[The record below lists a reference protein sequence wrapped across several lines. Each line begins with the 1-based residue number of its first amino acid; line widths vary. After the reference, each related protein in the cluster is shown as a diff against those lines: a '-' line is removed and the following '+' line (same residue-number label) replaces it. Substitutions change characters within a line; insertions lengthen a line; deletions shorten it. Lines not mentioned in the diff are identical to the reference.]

1 MTDSSGTRLGVDVGG
16 TFTDLVC
23 DRDGTITVA
32 KVASTPQ
39 DQSAGVMTGIERL
52 GISPG
57 DLARFAHGTTVATN
71 TALERDG
78 ARTVL
83 VTTGGFRDIL
93 TIARQDRPSL
103 YDQSVR
109 RPAPV
114 VASGDV
120 VEVDERIAADGT
132 VVVGLTDAEVARVVD
147 EVATMEP
154 QAVAISLLFAF
165 LDPSH
170 ENRLSEALSHLGVP
184 VSRSSDVLPTFRE
197 YERTSTTS
205 LNAYV
210 APRMARYLGNL
221 SDALDAGGFVGAVE
235 VMRSGGGT
243 FGITLATRYPVH
255 TLLSGPA
262 AGAWGAA
269 AVGRLTGDDDLVAF
283 DMGGTST
290 DVTLVTD
297 GRPAMSSDGRI
308 DGLPFGVP
316 TTDIHTVGAGG
327 GSIAWA
333 DTGGALRVGP
343 RSAGADPG
351 PACYGRGGIEPT
363 VTDADVV
370 LGHLDPD
377 TRLGGAM
384 TLDAGAARAAV
395 GRLASALRV
404 DVAAAASG
412 IVHVVEATM
421 VRALRVVSVERGHD
435 ARAFTL
441 MPFGGAGPLHQA
453 ALARQLGCRRV
464 LVPPHAGVLSAL
476 GLVAAPVTVDV
487 VATRMVHAHAVTAEA
502 LDAAW
507 RDLEDH
513 AHRQMAEQGAQ
524 VATARRAADL
534 RYRGQAFELEVVA
547 SSADP
552 ADLVA
557 AFHRSHRERYGYDQ
571 PEADVE
577 VVNLRVRLESVTP
590 DLPIAHVGPSDGVDA
605 AVLATRRLR
614 IDGHDHDVP
623 VLARERLGVGD
634 QLPGPAV
641 IVGVE
646 STCWVAP
653 WQYLEVDEFG
663 SLVLTEAG

>member
-1 MTDSSGTRLGVDVGG
+1 
-16 TFTDLVC
+16 
-23 DRDGTITVA
+23 
-32 KVASTPQ
+32 
-39 DQSAGVMTGIERL
+39 
-52 GISPG
+52 
-57 DLARFAHGTTVATN
+57 
-71 TALERDG
+71 
-78 ARTVL
+78 
-83 VTTGGFRDIL
+83 
-93 TIARQDRPSL
+93 
-103 YDQSVR
+103 
-109 RPAPV
+109 
-114 VASGDV
+114 
-120 VEVDERIAADGT
+120 
-132 VVVGLTDAEVARVVD
+132 
-147 EVATMEP
+147 
-154 QAVAISLLFAF
+154 
-165 LDPSH
+165 
-170 ENRLSEALSHLGVP
+170 
-184 VSRSSDVLPTFRE
+184 
-197 YERTSTTS
+197 
-205 LNAYV
+205 
-210 APRMARYLGNL
+210 
-221 SDALDAGGFVGAVE
+221 
-235 VMRSGGGT
+235 
-243 FGITLATRYPVH
+243 
-255 TLLSGPA
+255 
-262 AGAWGAA
+262 
-269 AVGRLTGDDDLVAF
+269 VGRLTGDDDLVAF

-487 VATRMVHAHAVTAEA
+487 VATRMVHM
-502 LDAAW
+502 
-507 RDLEDH
+507 R
-513 AHRQMAEQGAQ
+513 
-524 VATARRAADL
+524 
-534 RYRGQAFELEVVA
+534 
-547 SSADP
+547 
-552 ADLVA
+552 
-557 AFHRSHRERYGYDQ
+557 
-571 PEADVE
+571 
-577 VVNLRVRLESVTP
+577 
-590 DLPIAHVGPSDGVDA
+590 
-605 AVLATRRLR
+605 
-614 IDGHDHDVP
+614 
-623 VLARERLGVGD
+623 
-634 QLPGPAV
+634 
-641 IVGVE
+641 
-646 STCWVAP
+646 
-653 WQYLEVDEFG
+653 
-663 SLVLTEAG
+663 